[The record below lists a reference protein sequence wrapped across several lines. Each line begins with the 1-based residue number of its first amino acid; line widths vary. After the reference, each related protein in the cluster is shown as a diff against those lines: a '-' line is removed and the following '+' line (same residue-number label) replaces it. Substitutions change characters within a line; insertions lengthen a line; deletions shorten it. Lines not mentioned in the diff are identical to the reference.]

1 MTTPAS
7 QDTRDFTFGRISA
20 KVTQVTSPAPDGTY
34 NLGVFDQGPNRNP
47 IGDFLKNGERCDLN
61 FKTKLD
67 GLEHLARWVGHGH
80 ISESDE
86 MRVRDQTMR
95 SALPDDLD

>member
-7 QDTRDFTFGRISA
+7 QDAKESTRGRISA

-34 NLGVFDQGPNRNP
+34 NLGVFDQGPRSP
-47 IGDFLKNGERCDLN
+47 IGDFLKYGERRGLN

-67 GLEHLARWVGHGH
+67 GLEHLARWVSLGI
-80 ISESDE
+80 ISEADE
-86 MRVRDQTMR
+86 TCVRKQIMS
-95 SALPDDLD
+95 SALPDELD